1 MKHEC
6 LIQEAG
12 ETALVCPPSSCHCY
26 TLHHI
31 FREVKG
37 KSGDLT
43 LPPTMICSQ
52 LSQHENSYCKDT
64 CQEGSHMLSDKPAL
78 PPALSLNFK
87 FYPVKYLF
95 LSAKS
100 KLSRDIFKNGCP
112 ERLLYV
118 LAPGARDLR
127 RCIGLRS
134 RGFMCSPKLSFK
146 VDLRY
151 HIGNCL
157 LHLHL

>member
-1 MKHEC
+1 
-6 LIQEAG
+6 
-12 ETALVCPPSSCHCY
+12 
-26 TLHHI
+26 
-31 FREVKG
+31 
-37 KSGDLT
+37 
-43 LPPTMICSQ
+43 
-52 LSQHENSYCKDT
+52 
-64 CQEGSHMLSDKPAL
+64 MLSDKSSSPA
-78 PPALSLNFK
+78 ALSLNFK

-100 KLSRDIFKNGCP
+100 RLSRDIFKNGYP
-112 ERLLYV
+112 ERLLYA

-134 RGFMCSPKLSFK
+134 RDFMCSPKLSFK

-151 HIGNCL
+151 RIDNCL